1 MFQTFSPARARWE
14 AAGRHRIFRK
24 QSILSSYQ
32 ESADTWEY
40 CHSQSAQAD
49 DTGLTVRFQFGG
61 SVMNSRE
68 PVLALIQPSQPL
80 PRRLVNRV
88 QQADRKI
95 TRLNSSHQIIS
106 YAVFCLKKKKKQTT
120 DDERIH

>member
-1 MFQTFSPARARWE
+1 DGIRDKLVTGVQTCALPISRWE

-61 SVMNSRE
+61 SIMNSRE
-68 PVLALIQPSQPL
+68 PVLALIQRSEE
-80 PRRLVNRV
+80 RRIGKECRCGGVGGL
-88 QQADRKI
+88 
-95 TRLNSSHQIIS
+95 
-106 YAVFCLKKKKKQTT
+106 
-120 DDERIH
+120 